1 MSDRPSDD
9 ALWASVSATLRD
21 VVLPRLDDEWATAQ
35 TVMLVALAEQA
46 RTRGEDPVERQ
57 RTELAAALD
66 GLAANALVQPGE
78 PSAAASAALAAA
90 IGRDDEDADEV
101 RRVLRPLLVAH
112 LDELVASNASLMD
125 AFRGKLPT

>member
-21 VVLPRLDDEWATAQ
+21 VVLPHLDDEWAVAQ
-35 TVMLVALAEQA
+35 TVMLIALAEQA

-57 RTELAAALD
+57 RAELAAALD
-66 GLAANALVQPGE
+66 GLAANPLVQPGE
-78 PSAAASAALAAA
+78 PSAAAAAALAAA
-90 IGRDDEDADEV
+90 VGRDDEDADEV

-125 AFRGKLPT
+125 AFRGKLPS

>member
-21 VVLPRLDDEWATAQ
+21 VVLPHLDDEWAVAQ
-35 TVMLVALAEQA
+35 TVMLIALAEQA

-66 GLAANALVQPGE
+66 GLAANPLVQPGE
-78 PSAAASAALAAA
+78 PSAAAAAALAAA